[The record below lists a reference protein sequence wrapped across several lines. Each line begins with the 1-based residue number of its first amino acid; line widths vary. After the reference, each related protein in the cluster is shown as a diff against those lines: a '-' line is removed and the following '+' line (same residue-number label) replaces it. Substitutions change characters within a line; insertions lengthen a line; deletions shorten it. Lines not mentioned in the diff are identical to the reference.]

1 MNLVTIVEHG
11 KTGNCDESGDSRQH
25 GESVDSGWF
34 CDFGVYQSGESLVWH
49 KIYDLMFKCKK
60 QIY

>member
-1 MNLVTIVEHG
+1 MVTLVIQMNLVTIVEHG
-11 KTGNCDESGDSRQH
+11 KTGNCDESGDSRL
-25 GESVDSGWF
+25 VILVFINLVNLWF
-34 CDFGVYQSGESLVWH
+34 DI